1 MAKRAAPLGAALA
14 VYGRYTLILVRQ
26 TDPRGNT
33 LKAIP
38 ATYNRAHH
46 AFAVFTACATLVV
59 ITAGALVTSN
69 DAGLSVPDWPTSFGY
84 LVKVPHFVGGVRY
97 EWSHRMVA
105 GTLGVLTLAIAIWT
119 LWVERRRWLR
129 WLAIGAFCTFI
140 TQATLGGMTVRFF
153 QPPWLSTAHATVAQT
168 FFCIAVA
175 IALFTGRKW
184 VEEPPHV
191 EFDSHRPSLFTL
203 TLLSIFVLY
212 VQLILGGM
220 FRHHGMSWWPHVLNA
235 VVVSFVLA
243 WTAIRAISVY
253 SNIDAVR
260 RPAIVMLSLLIT
272 QLCLGFTAFLT
283 RVAWGQGA
291 VQPELPMVASTVAH
305 VAVGA
310 LLLATAVVLAIQV
323 WRHVPV
329 ALAERVPQVQRDVS
343 VA

>member
-1 MAKRAAPLGAALA
+1 
-14 VYGRYTLILVRQ
+14 
-26 TDPRGNT
+26 
-33 LKAIP
+33 
-38 ATYNRAHH
+38 
-46 AFAVFTACATLVV
+46 VFTVCATLLV

-105 GTLGVLTLAIAIWT
+105 GTLVTLTLAIAIWT
-119 LWVERRRWLR
+119 LLAEKRRWMR
-129 WLAIGAFCTFI
+129 WLAAGAFCTVI
-140 TQATLGGMTVRFF
+140 AQATLGGMTVLFF

-175 IALFTGRKW
+175 IALFTGRQW
-184 VEEPPHV
+184 VEDPADRPGKDRPGKDQPRAEV
-191 EFDSHRPSLFTL
+191 DSRHPSLFTL
-203 TLLSIFVLY
+203 TLLSIVVLY

-235 VVVSFVLA
+235 ATVSFVLA
-243 WTAIRAISVY
+243 WTAIRAISLY

-310 LLLATAVVLAIQV
+310 LLLATTVVLAIQV
-323 WRHVPV
+323 WRNVPV
-329 ALAERVPQVQRDVS
+329 ALAERVPQGQRDVS
-343 VA
+343 AA

>member
-1 MAKRAAPLGAALA
+1 LRRLVQPATREIGDALVPA
-14 VYGRYTLILVRQ
+14 
-26 TDPRGNT
+26 DPRGNT
-33 LKAIP
+33 LKP
-38 ATYNRAHH
+38 TQSTYNPAHH

-105 GTLGVLTLAIAIWT
+105 GTLVSLTLAIAIWT
-119 LWVERRRWLR
+119 LLVETRRWMR
-129 WLAIGAFCTFI
+129 WLAAGAFCTVI
-140 TQATLGGMTVRFF
+140 AQATLGGMTVLFF

-184 VEEPPHV
+184 VEDEPRV
-191 EFDSHRPSLFTL
+191 EVDSRHPSLFTL
-203 TLLSIFVLY
+203 TLLSIVVLY

-235 VVVSFVLA
+235 GIVSFVLA
-243 WTAIRAISVY
+243 WTAIRAISLY
-253 SNIDAVR
+253 SNVDAVR
-260 RPAIVMLSLLIT
+260 RPAIIMLSLLIT
-272 QLCLGFTAFLT
+272 QLCLGFAAFLT

-310 LLLATAVVLAIQV
+310 LLLATTVVLAIQV
-323 WRHVPV
+323 WRNVPV
-329 ALAERVPQVQRDVS
+329 ALAERIPQARQDVS
-343 VA
+343 AA